1 MASPDRV
8 ADEWLVLAAQD
19 GRAEARDRLVDR
31 WHARLWRH
39 ARNVTGN
46 AEAARD
52 VTQEAWVGI
61 LKRLHRLD
69 DPAAFPA
76 WAYRIV
82 NHKSVDWI
90 RKESRN
96 RKRSAPLPDDLAAAN
111 ESAAAEETRDR
122 VQQVLAALQQLPV
135 EQRALLSMHYL
146 DDLSTI
152 EIAAA
157 LNIPRG
163 TVKSRMHTARQNLKP
178 FLEGVQS

>member
-1 MASPDRV
+1 MVSPQRI

-19 GRAEARDRLVDR
+19 GEADAARRLVDR
-31 WHARLWRH
+31 WHTRLWRH
-39 ARNVTGN
+39 ARNITGD

-52 VTQEAWVGI
+52 VSQEAWVGI
-61 LKRLHRLD
+61 LKRLPRLD

-82 NHKSVDWI
+82 NHKAIDWI

-96 RKRSAPLPDDLAAAN
+96 RKRRAPLPDDLAAVN
-111 ESAAAEETRDR
+111 EADSAEETRYR
-122 VQQVLAALQQLPV
+122 VKRVLTALQKLPV
-135 EQRALLSMHYL
+135 DQRALLSMHYL
-146 DDLSTI
+146 DDLSTA
-152 EIAAA
+152 EIAVA

-178 FLEGVQS
+178 FLKGVQS